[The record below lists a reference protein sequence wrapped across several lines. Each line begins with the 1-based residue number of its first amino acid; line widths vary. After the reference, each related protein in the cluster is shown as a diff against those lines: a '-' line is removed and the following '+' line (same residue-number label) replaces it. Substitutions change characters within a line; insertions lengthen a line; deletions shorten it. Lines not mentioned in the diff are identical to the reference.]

1 MRILI
6 IGAGPVGARVLR
18 QLQKN
23 PELTVITVD
32 AQENP
37 YAVEQGII
45 NQIDIP
51 EALTP
56 LNLDYIIAQTQPD
69 LILLTQATEDLGL
82 GDAPGMGLMADALR
96 DELVSISEVPMIEVA
111 RTASR

>member
-1 MRILI
+1 M
-6 IGAGPVGARVLR
+6 
-18 QLQKN
+18 
-23 PELTVITVD
+23 D
-32 AQENP
+32 AQEKP
-37 YAVEQGII
+37 YAVEKGII
-45 NQIDIP
+45 NQIDIA

-56 LNLDYIIAQTQPD
+56 LNLDHIIAQTQPD